1 VPEAAASPVFRRPL
15 RLLAGLAGLTVL
27 LGVLVALAPVVAQQ
41 PVVSWPQQGRP
52 ATSTVLPLAP
62 YRPLEFTATVPCATL
77 QELDDRPRGGDALRT
92 DGSGDQ
98 GLSVTVRDGR
108 VAITVSGIEL
118 LDQRLPDGPCHYRVL
133 ADAGGVRV
141 QRDGRLLA
149 QRPRLLPPPV
159 AELATDAGPQAAAG
173 LAVQLRPD
181 DRYAGRPSALK
192 LALLG
197 AHVLA
202 LLATLLLA
210 WRTWRG
216 SDPGPVRPRLSWAD
230 AVVVVVSA
238 AWLVLGPLNWD
249 DAWYAL
255 MARNAGEAGYIGNY
269 IYMFNAG
276 ENPFVA
282 SQYLLQAWGSL
293 GGWGLTWL
301 RVLPL
306 LYGLLVWTFLRFTL
320 ATALVS
326 GFWGG
331 SPPKPPPRSWV
342 WALLV
347 AHMLWWLPYGMMLR
361 PEPLIAVGTAAVLLL
376 AEIARRRRSLGALAL
391 ATAVAALSV
400 TVAPTGV
407 VAAAPLVI
415 TLPWLL
421 RLLRQRGWAE
431 RATVALVA
439 AAAATAVVPVGF
451 ADAGLG
457 EVLDATA
464 THRWYYLTLSWYEE
478 ISHYNSLLL
487 MGDTGVWGRRAP
499 VILTLAVLA
508 LAAIGSGRWAG
519 PTDPLRRLL
528 LRSAITATVAL
539 ALLSLTPT
547 KWVNHFGAVGPAG
560 TLVLAAALLRS
571 PLPRRSGPTVTV
583 IGVLVIALASGIVYA
598 GPNLWRPYSDWGQPF
613 GNHLLPEDT
622 RYELSLLAP
631 HYGSIFLRNPL
642 VWLVLAGLIAAGLA
656 WWRRR
661 GGSTVLTVD
670 RGLLLAV
677 TGFSVALLLAVFCY
691 APVRQYPGWTVGLSN
706 LRALAGQPCGLATAV
721 QVLGPSGPQPQPV
734 GAPERSGDFALA
746 TAASRPVSP
755 PSAGT
760 PMWHDSVPPAR
771 AEQAG
776 EQGALITPWF
786 RLPQSPDSAATHL
799 SVPVAAGTVRGQQ
812 VRVQFGTGD
821 PADPRPTRTV
831 ELQLPPGAGPST
843 WHQLPV
849 QLDDSHATAVRI
861 LAEDEVTGAGS
872 WLAVTAPSLTSWQP
886 VRTVTRGQ
894 PAFADQLSAVLWP
907 CVDQVAI
914 SGGIV
919 QPPAVRLITGDG
931 IPGFI
936 LHNPYSPEWGG
947 TFVQVQANATY
958 VQLEA
963 RIHPSGPPTRAWGQ
977 VQRVVYDH
985 PVGRVD
991 VTTRTS
997 LQPGWQ
1003 REMPVTGEAYS
1014 GREFIG

>member
-1 VPEAAASPVFRRPL
+1 MW
-15 RLLAGLAGLTVL
+15 LLAALAGLTVL
-27 LGVLVALAPVVAQQ
+27 LGVLVPLAPVVAQQ
-41 PVVSWPQQGRP
+41 QVVSWPQQGRP
-52 ATSTVLPLAP
+52 AVSTVLPLAP

-77 QELDDRPRGGDALRT
+77 RALDDRPRGGDALRT
-92 DGSGDQ
+92 RGSDEQ
-98 GLSVTVRDGR
+98 GLTVTVRDGR
-108 VAITVSGIEL
+108 VAITVSGVAL
-118 LDQRLPDGPCHYRVL
+118 LDQPVPDGPCGYRVM

-141 QRDGRLLA
+141 ERDGRLVA
-149 QRPRLLPPPV
+149 ERPGVLPPQV
-159 AELATDAGPQAAAG
+159 AELGTDAGPQAAAG
-173 LAVQLRPD
+173 LTVALRPD

-192 LALLG
+192 LALLV
-197 AHVLA
+197 AHGLA

-216 SDPGPVRPRLSWAD
+216 SGPGAVRPRPSLAD

-269 IYMFNAG
+269 IYMFNAA

-282 SQYLLQAWGSL
+282 SQYLLQAWGGL

-306 LYGLLVWTFLRFTL
+306 LYGLLVWVLLRCTL
-320 ATALVS
+320 HFALVS
-326 GFWGG
+326 GDA
-331 SPPKPPPRSWV
+331 SYNSHPYPPRWSV
-342 WALLV
+342 WALAL

-361 PEPLIAVGTAAVLLL
+361 PEPLIAVGLAAVLLL
-376 AEIARRRRSLGALAL
+376 AELARRRRSLGVLAL

-400 TVAPTGV
+400 TVAPTGL

-421 RLLRQRGWAE
+421 GLLRELGWAE
-431 RATVALVA
+431 RATVVLVA
-439 AAAATAVVPVGF
+439 VAAATAVVPVGF

-478 ISHYNSLLL
+478 ISHYDSLLVL
-487 MGDTGVWGRRAP
+487 GDTGVWGRRAP

-519 PTDPLRRLL
+519 PADPLRRLL
-528 LRSAITATVAL
+528 LTSAITATVAL

-560 TLVLAAALLRS
+560 TLVLTAALLRS
-571 PLPRRSGPTVTV
+571 PLPRRSGPAVTV
-583 IGVLVIALASGIVYA
+583 IGVLIIALASGIVYA

-622 RYELSLLAP
+622 RYELSQLAP
-631 HYGSIFLRNPL
+631 HYGPVFLRNPL
-642 VWLVLAGLIAAGLA
+642 VWLVLAGLIAAGLT

-661 GGSTVLTVD
+661 GNTTWLTVD

-691 APVRQYPGWTVGLSN
+691 APVRQYPGWTVALSN
-706 LRALAGQPCGLATAV
+706 LRTLAGQPCGLATAV

-734 GAPERSGDFALA
+734 GAADRDGDFVLS

-755 PSAGT
+755 PSAGI
-760 PMWHDSVPPAR
+760 PVWHDAVPAAR
-771 AEQAG
+771 AERAE
-776 EQGALITPWF
+776 EQGTLTTPWF
-786 RLPQSPDSAATHL
+786 RLPPDSAATHL

-821 PADPRPTRTV
+821 PADPRPVRTE
-831 ELQLPPGAGPST
+831 ELQLPPGAGPNT

-849 QLDDSHATAVRI
+849 HLPEDDRATAVRI
-861 LAEDEVTGAGS
+861 LASDEVTGAGS
-872 WLAVTAPSLTSWQP
+872 WLAVAAPSLTSWQS

-894 PAFADQLSAVLWP
+894 PVFADQLSAVLWP

-914 SGGIV
+914 SDGIV
-919 QPPAVRLITGDG
+919 APPAVRLITGDD

-936 LHNPYSPEWGG
+936 LNNPYNPEWGG

-958 VQLEA
+958 VQLES
-963 RIHPSGPPTRAWGQ
+963 RIHPSGPPTRNWGQ
-977 VQRVVYDH
+977 VQRVVYEH
-985 PVGRVD
+985 PVGLVD
-991 VTTRTS
+991 VTERTS
-997 LQPGWQ
+997 LEPGWQ

-1014 GREFIG
+1014 GREYSG